1 MLLIGGNHAQITDPI
16 AIDQASVDLVNQERA
31 LPDSCLKKNKLPGK
45 DKFKALYPDIDWPI
59 QLEYGEK
66 IGLGSRKYKLEKL

>member
-1 MLLIGGNHAQITDPI
+1 
-16 AIDQASVDLVNQERA
+16 RA
-31 LPDSCLKKNKLPGK
+31 LPDSCLTKNKLPGK